1 MTFVY
6 AQKIA
11 MYRIYF
17 YTLSSAIQLYRWK
30 GIKIKATASVLTSLF
45 LLDQGIIHYTIGEQF
60 TGKYGSFY
68 HLQSEHLTLFSMD

>member
-11 MYRIYF
+11 MYR
-17 YTLSSAIQLYRWK
+17 LYRWK
-30 GIKIKATASVLTSLF
+30 GNKIKATVSFLTSLF
-45 LLDQGIIHYTIGEQF
+45 LLGQGIIHYTIGEQF
-60 TGKYGSFY
+60 TGIYGSFY